1 MSSPGRNDPCPC
13 GSGKKYK
20 QCCLAAA
27 KTLPASPAKAASL
40 NLNTRNAPPPSEQ
53 LLHALALHQAG
64 KLDEAETAYRS
75 LLGENPANSDALHY
89 LGLIAFRR
97 GAFPDAARLI
107 EQAIQLKGNIPAFHF
122 NLGNAS
128 VQLKQFDAAAAA
140 YRKATQLD
148 PGFLMAHLR
157 LGGVLK
163 ALGKMDGAIASY
175 RKVLAL
181 QPDHADT
188 HNNLGLALQEQG
200 KLDEAVA
207 HYQKALSV
215 EPDFIEARGNLG
227 NALKALGK
235 MDEAIASY
243 RKMLALKPDYVEAH
257 VNLGNTLREAGL
269 LEEAG
274 GHYRQA
280 LALQPDYADAHVGL
294 AYLDLDFGKFEAAR
308 DALNKALECSHEHPI
323 AWAMLASLRKMTPAD
338 EGWLLTALKL
348 ASPDNLAL
356 SGKERYSLW
365 FAIGKYYDDTA
376 QYDLAFPAFSQANRI
391 KRQTEGGFDRPGF
404 TRLVDDLIAT
414 FTADFIGRQQ
424 AGASLAERPVLIVGM
439 PRSGT
444 SLIEQIIA
452 SHPEAFGA
460 GELTFWGQQTG
471 TNEAAILSGN
481 YGKELVS
488 RIANECEQYLQ
499 HLSATAA
506 RVVDKM
512 PDNFLRLGFIAT
524 VFPRAKL
531 IHSQRNPVDTCLS
544 IYFQNFASGHS
555 YGTDLEDLAFYYRE
569 HDRLM
574 RHWRKVLPAE
584 RYLEV
589 PYEALVD
596 EQAAWSR
603 RIIEF
608 IGLNWDDRCLDFH
621 ETKRTVGTA
630 SNWQVRQKIYR
641 TSKERWRHYEKHL
654 GPLLGLLSL
663 QNA

>member
-27 KTLPASPAKAASL
+27 KTLPASPAKTASL
-40 NLNTRNAPPPSEQ
+40 NLNTRNAPPPSEP

-64 KLDEAETAYRS
+64 KLDEAEAAYRS
-75 LLGENPANSDALHY
+75 LLEENPANSDALHY

-97 GAFPDAARLI
+97 CAYPDAARLI
-107 EQAIQLKGNIPAFHF
+107 EQAIQINGNIPAFHF

-140 YRKATQLD
+140 YRNATQLD

-157 LGGVLK
+157 LGGLLK
-163 ALGKMDGAIASY
+163 ALGKMDEAIASY

-181 QPDHADT
+181 QPGHADA
-188 HNNLGLALQEQG
+188 HNNLGLALQAQG
-200 KLDEAVA
+200 KPDEAVA

-215 EPDFIEARGNLG
+215 EPDFIEACGNLG
-227 NALKALGK
+227 NALKALSR
-235 MDEAIASY
+235 MDEAIANY

-257 VNLGNTLREAGL
+257 VNLGTTLREAGL

-294 AYLDLDFGKFEAAR
+294 AYLNLDFGKFDAAR
-308 DALNKALECSHEHPI
+308 DELNKTLECRPKHPI
-323 AWAMLASLRKMTPAD
+323 AWAMLASLRKMAAAD
-338 EGWLLTALKL
+338 ESWLHTALEL
-348 ASPDNLAL
+348 VAPDNPAL

-365 FAIGKYYDDTA
+365 FAIGKYYDDTG

-391 KRQTEGGFDRPGF
+391 KRQTEGGFDRAGF
-404 TRLVDDLIAT
+404 TRLVDDLIAI
-414 FTADFIGRQQ
+414 FSADFIGRER
-424 AGASLAERPVLIVGM
+424 AGASLSERPVLIVGM

-460 GELTFWGQQTG
+460 GELTFWGRQTG
-471 TNEAAILSGN
+471 ANEMEILSGN
-481 YGKELVS
+481 YGKDLVS

-524 VFPRAKL
+524 VLPRARF
-531 IHSQRNPVDTCLS
+531 IHAQRNPVDTCLS
-544 IYFQNFASGHS
+544 IYFQNFASGHC

-569 HDRLM
+569 HERLM
-574 RHWRKVLPAE
+574 RHWREVIPAE

-596 EQAAWSR
+596 DQAAWSR

-608 IGLNWDDRCLDFH
+608 IGLGWDDRCLDFH

-641 TSKERWRHYEKHL
+641 TSKERWRNYEKHL
-654 GPLLGLLSL
+654 GPLLGLLD
-663 QNA
+663 